1 MNYVGIV
8 GYIAGEPKYF
18 KGEKASAVFFS
29 VYPKQ
34 YPEQKYPI
42 DCVAYSYKENG
53 IAERIRDMCGKG
65 KLIEISGLIRREK
78 RGDVYTQRV
87 VARSFQILSAKA
99 GREEQSD
106 VDPSLEAMEPSP
118 EEMSAFEQFAFDADL
133 EGLGF

>member
-8 GYIAGEPKYF
+8 GYMAGEPKYF
-18 KGEKASAVFFS
+18 KGEKAAAVFFS

-53 IAERIRDMCGKG
+53 IAERIRDMGGKG
-65 KLIEISGLIRREK
+65 KLIGISGETRREK
-78 RGDVYTQRV
+78 RGDVYSQRV
-87 VARSFQILSAKA
+87 VARSFQVYSTKA
-99 GREEQSD
+99 DKEDGSTVESGIET
-106 VDPSLEAMEPSP
+106 MEPSP